1 MNIFEKCALQIPTIL
16 LPAKNIDLTAWS
28 VIACDQYT
36 QDTEYWQKAADIAKD
51 VPSTLHMIL
60 PEVYLNTLSEDQR
73 KHAIAQ
79 IQSTMKTYLA
89 DSIFAEPVHSML
101 YIERK
106 TAYNRLRKGIVTA
119 IDLEKYDWRPTAKAE
134 IRATEATIVDRIPP
148 RMEIRKGAALEMPH
162 IMLLVNDP
170 TRLLIEKI
178 GTALHTAK
186 TEPLYTA
193 PLMMNAGSIT
203 GWAIPS
209 GYSGDIETA
218 LEQLYTANTGTDGS
232 VFMFAVGDGN
242 HSLATAKAVWDTYK
256 EQCGGV
262 KQQDGTVSLPKKLEH
277 NLLRYALVEIVNLY
291 DEGHTFEPIHR
302 VIFGADAQNL
312 ISFLQQKLG
321 GTILACSTPRELQDK
336 VEHSSSAFGFIAP
349 KNSFTC
355 LDTAVS
361 GLAVSALQP
370 LLDEYI
376 AKHRLEIDYI
386 HGAEEAFRLPQ
397 HKDAV
402 SLLLPPIEKDSFFST
417 IAEQGSLPR
426 KSFSMGEASEKRFY
440 LECRKL
446 IEPDA

>member
-36 QDTEYWQKAADIAKD
+36 QDTEYWQKAADIAKN

-178 GTALHTAK
+178 GAALHTAK

-193 PLMMNAGSIT
+193 PLMLNAGSIT

-262 KQQDGTVSLPKKLEH
+262 KQQDGTVSLPKELEH
-277 NLLRYALVEIVNLY
+277 SLLRYALVEIVNLY
-291 DEGHTFEPIHR
+291 DEGLTFEPIHR

-321 GTILACSTPRELQDK
+321 GTILSCSTPRELQDR

-376 AKHRLEIDYI
+376 AAHRLEIDYI